1 MNLRKCWIKLK
12 LKDFIKWFEKLVP
25 LELQEDFDNCGLQFG
40 NLEREINKILISL
53 DLDDNCLNKAIRENY
68 DLIITHHP
76 VIFHPL
82 KSIIETENSVN
93 TRLIKAIKNDI
104 CIYSSHTNLDRVEFG
119 VSDALAN
126 KVGLK
131 NTKNLKEYDNNTGYG
146 KYSDID
152 EIFAEDF
159 IQLVKQNLKLDN
171 VIVYGN
177 IECNVNRIAVL
188 GGSGG
193 HFIKDCVEKN
203 CDVFISSEFKHDQQ
217 IDAIDN
223 NLILIDIGHYESEK
237 FILEPLKKCIQTT
250 FSDIKIDVNYLEKPT
265 RKIF

>member
-1 MNLRKCWIKLK
+1 MK
-12 LKDFIKWFEKLVP
+12 LKDFIKWYEKLVP

-250 FSDIKIDVNYLEKPT
+250 FSDIKIDVNYLDKPT

>member
-1 MNLRKCWIKLK
+1 MK
-12 LKDFIKWFEKLVP
+12 LKDFIKWYEKLVP

-68 DLIITHHP
+68 DLVITHHP

-82 KSIIETENSVN
+82 KSIIKKENSVN

-104 CIYSSHTNLDRVEFG
+104 CIYSSHTNLDRMEFG
-119 VSDALAN
+119 VSYALAS
-126 KVGLK
+126 KIGLK
-131 NTKNLKEYDNNTGYG
+131 NTKNLKECDYNTGYG
-146 KYSDID
+146 KYSDIE
-152 EIFAEDF
+152 EISAKDF
-159 IQLVKQNLKLDN
+159 IQILKQNLKLDN

-177 IECNVNRIAVL
+177 TECNVNRIAVL

-217 IDAIDN
+217 IDASDN
-223 NLILIDIGHYESEK
+223 NLI
-237 FILEPLKKCIQTT
+237 
-250 FSDIKIDVNYLEKPT
+250 SDIMNQKNLCLNH
-265 RKIF
+265 

>member
-177 IECNVNRIAVL
+177 TECNVNRIAAL

-217 IDAIDN
+217 IDASDN

-237 FILEPLKKCIQTT
+237 FILETLKKCIQTT
-250 FSDIKIDVNYLEKPT
+250 FSDIKIDVNYLDKPT